1 MLNPSAEL
9 SRNLST
15 LSSQHTETVSSHSST
30 THASQIVE
38 LDTQKFRIAKAAS
51 DLEIEGE
58 RLEAELEGLK
68 GRLQEL
74 ELQGVEGDEMEKVRR
89 ESEDPTVYVNSPA
102 GGKAMDDTCMVMA
115 NKLTG

>member
-1 MLNPSAEL
+1 LLNLSAEL
-9 SRNLST
+9 TRNLNT
-15 LSSQHTETVSSHSST
+15 LSSQHEETVSSHSST
-30 THASQIVE
+30 THASQVVE
-38 LDTQKFRIAKAAS
+38 LDTRKFRIAKAAS

-89 ESEDPTVYVNSPA
+89 ESEDPTVYVKFPA
-102 GGKAMDDTCMVMA
+102 GGKDTEHTCMVMA
-115 NKLTG
+115 NNLIG